1 MNFFEQL
8 EQGRYGSFE
17 LKRLVGPNLLRGL
30 VISVVVHGVVVASPY
45 IVQALKGEEEI
56 PPPPTRI
63 VTISELTKL
72 HTEDQSTVEQIK
84 IAMPKLAPPKAA
96 IPVAVPEEELPKE
109 QNLMP
114 SQSEIKASLAAP
126 TEGLDIKPGEKVEI
140 QGEASNDEA
149 IPDLGTFT
157 PFEVPP
163 QPLPDFSPQP
173 AFPEL
178 AKTAGVTGKVIVQV
192 YVDKKGEVKKWKIVK
207 VDPKG
212 LGFEDEVEKIIPK
225 WKFTPAIQQ
234 GNPVGVWVAVPFNFK
249 YKK

>member
-1 MNFFEQL
+1 VDFFEQL

-17 LKRLVGPNLLRGL
+17 LKRMVGPNLMRGL
-30 VISVVVHGVVVASPY
+30 IISVIIHVVVISTPY
-45 IVQALKGEEEI
+45 IIAALRGEEEI
-56 PPPPTRI
+56 PPPPTR
-63 VTISELTKL
+63 VVDISQLTKL
-72 HTEDQSTVEQIK
+72 HSEENTAEQVR

-96 IPVAVPEEELPKE
+96 MPVAVPEEEVPVEQALP
-109 QNLMP
+109 MT
-114 SQSEIKASLAAP
+114 QSEMKQAFTQSADS
-126 TEGLDIKPGEKVEI
+126 GLDIKPGEKIEI
-140 QGEASNDEA
+140 SDVGASEA
-149 IPDLGTFT
+149 IPDMGTFT

-163 QPLPDFSPQP
+163 QPLPASSPQP
-173 AFPEL
+173 EFPEL

-192 YVDKKGEVKKWKIVK
+192 YVDKHGEVKKWKIVK

-212 LGFEDEVEKIIPK
+212 LGFEDEVQKVIDK